1 MVKRLASIDELDKKI
16 IQEMGRG
23 INSYD
28 SLAQKCHVTRSTI
41 YRRVNKLEET
51 KVIIRQ
57 TRVVPDFEK
66 LDRIALTVG
75 ISVAQ
80 KDEQKV
86 VDALKKCADIKIMWR
101 TYGAH
106 NLILITFCSK
116 GEEGNT
122 ISKLRAILEEYPVK
136 SIDICVGFSWE
147 KMDVTPF

>member
-1 MVKRLASIDELDKKI
+1 MSSIDDLDKKI

-23 INSYD
+23 VNSYD
-28 SLAQKCHVTRSTI
+28 SLAQKCNVARSTI
-41 YRRVNKLEET
+41 YRRVNRLEET

-66 LDRIALTVG
+66 LERIALTVG
-75 ISVAQ
+75 INVAQ

-86 VDALKKCADIKIMWR
+86 VDALKKRDDIKIMWR
-101 TYGAH
+101 AYGAH

-116 GEEGNT
+116 GDEGTT

>member
-1 MVKRLASIDELDKKI
+1 LVKRLASIDDLDKKI

-23 INSYD
+23 VNSYD
-28 SLAQKCHVTRSTI
+28 SLAQKCNVTRSTI
-41 YRRVNKLEET
+41 YRRVNRLEAT

-66 LDRIALTVG
+66 LDRIALAVG
-75 ISVAQ
+75 INVAH

-86 VDALKKCADIKIMWR
+86 VDALKKCNDIKMMWR

-106 NLILITFCSK
+106 NLILLTFCSK
-116 GEEGNT
+116 GDEGNK
-122 ISKLRAILEEYPVK
+122 INKLRATLEEFTVK

-147 KMDVTPF
+147 KMDMTPF